1 MTGHSVPTMRL
12 LRASWIFLALPHYLV
27 AQNGPGGVGSSASN
41 ILWLDANHHV
51 TVASNAVVQ
60 WSDRSGNANHAGQT
74 VAAQRPLLA
83 GSVINGYPSILFDND
98 QTNYDFLRV
107 PDNSTL
113 EGMAGLTGFV
123 IYQLL
128 PGTAASAPRCFFSKR
143 DGVDIQEAY
152 DWFLWGGSSGSN
164 VNQQLDIVNTNNR
177 IASSTNYST
186 NTPYLNA
193 FTYHGAAPSNN
204 QDQVLYDG
212 NTAVG
217 NGAESA
223 TVIPNYTSDLYVGIL
238 RGHTGTGTNV
248 SRFNGYMSEI
258 ILYNTVLNDAQR
270 IIVNNYLA
278 AKYGLALASADVY
291 RQDEPAQ
298 GNYDHEAAGIGR
310 TNASNIHND
319 AQSGVLRIN
328 NPTGLGDNEFLM
340 WGHDAGTLSTFGIHD
355 LPVGVEGRWQ
365 RTWRVSEVNAT
376 YTAVDVG
383 AVDLTFDLSDFGPV
397 SASDLRLLVD
407 TDNNGVFA
415 NNTALSG
422 AAALGSGLFRFSG
435 VTALANNVRFTLGTA
450 DIGST
455 PLPVRLLHF
464 AGEPSGSGAR
474 LHWSTATE
482 HNSDHFGVERSL
494 DMLHWE
500 AFARVPAAGESQ
512 RTLTYEAMDDEGPSN
527 ITYYRL
533 VQVDLDGTTTYS
545 AAISLLPKSSREIHI
560 WPNPAKDLMH
570 IALPDADLHAV
581 TILDMQGRVVHARKP
596 ASGTSIALDMSAH
609 VPGTYLVILESDHG
623 TTQHRIVVAP

>member
-1 MTGHSVPTMRL
+1 MRL
-12 LRASWIFLALPHYLV
+12 LRASWILLTLPQCLS
-27 AQNGPGGVGSSASN
+27 AQTGPGGVGSSTSN

-51 TVASNAVVQ
+51 TVSSNAVVQ
-60 WSDRSGNANHAGQT
+60 WSDRSGNGNHAGQT
-74 VAAQRPLLA
+74 VAAQRPFLA

-113 EGMAGLTGFV
+113 EGMTGLTGFV

-152 DWFLWGGSSGSN
+152 DWFLWGGSSGSTI
-164 VNQQLDIVNTNNR
+164 NQQLDIVNTNNR
-177 IASSTNYST
+177 IASSTSYT
-186 NTPYLNA
+186 TGTTYLNS
-193 FTYHGAAPSNN
+193 FTYHGATPSNN
-204 QDQVLYDG
+204 QDQILYDG

-217 NGAESA
+217 NGAENA

-238 RGHTGTGTNV
+238 RGHTGTGGNV
-248 SRFNGYMSEI
+248 SRFNGYISEI

-278 AKYGLALASADVY
+278 AKYGTALASGDVY
-291 RQDEPAQ
+291 RQDDPAQ
-298 GNYDHEAAGIGR
+298 GNYDHEMAGIGR
-310 TNASNIHND
+310 TNSSNI
-319 AQSGVLRIN
+319 QSDSRSGILRIH
-328 NPTGLGDNEFLM
+328 NPADLNDNEFML
-340 WGHDAGTLSTFGIHD
+340 WGHDAGTLGTFGVSD
-355 LPVGVEGRWQ
+355 LPTGVQGRWQ
-365 RTWRVSEVNAT
+365 RTWRVSEVNAS

-383 AVDLTFDLSDFGPV
+383 AVDVTFDLSSFGPV

-415 NNTALSG
+415 NNTAISG
-422 AAALGSGLFRFSG
+422 ATDLGSGLFRFSS
-435 VTALANNVRFTLGTA
+435 VTALANNLRFTLGTSN
-450 DIGST
+450 IGAT

-464 AGEPSGSGAR
+464 AGELFGQGAR

-482 HNSDHFGVERSL
+482 QNSDHFSVERSM
-494 DMLHWE
+494 DMVHW
-500 AFARVPAAGESQ
+500 APIARVPAAGESQ
-512 RTLTYEAMDDEGPSN
+512 HTLTYEAMDDEGLSN

-533 VQVDLDGTTTYS
+533 VQVDRDGITTYS
-545 AAISLLPKSSREIHI
+545 AAISLLPKSSREVHI

-570 IALPDADLHAV
+570 IALPDADLKAV
-581 TILDMQGRVVHARKP
+581 TILDTQGRVVHARNP
-596 ASGTSIALDMSAH
+596 ASGTSIALDMSAY
-609 VPGTYLVILESDHG
+609 VPGTYLVIVESDHG
-623 TTQHRIVVAP
+623 MTQHRIVVAP